1 MSMKANILTD
11 AHGNIIVQMQGDI
24 TVDTTITFR
33 DEISALV
40 NNNPAAKVSIDMS
53 ALEFVGSSGISHFV
67 ETLKLLRNKRN
78 HAITLKNVDSDFEKI
93 FRLYGLNAE
102 YVLIDNFGLDDDDT
116 ANLNI
121 KFGNRGK
128 TFQN

>member
-11 AHGNIIVQMQGDI
+11 AQGNIIVQMEGDI

-33 DEISALV
+33 DEISVLV
-40 NNNPAAKVSIDMS
+40 NKNPTAKVSIDMS

-67 ETLKLLRNKRN
+67 ETLKILRAKRN

-102 YVLIDNFGLDDDDT
+102 YVLIDNFGLDDDET
-116 ANLNI
+116 ADLNV